1 MLRDLYLMY
10 ACAWD
15 FLIMRTRIIIHYTNV
30 MTYTGEWDE
39 SDDFK
44 KLCKEPISSLQIQE
58 EYGKLYTLSLKRKKL
73 NAFWQRDYIQNGK
86 ISNRSILRKLSK
98 NIWVDL
104 NLDCITG
111 RRTVIIIR
119 ENINA

>member
-1 MLRDLYLMY
+1 
-10 ACAWD
+10 
-15 FLIMRTRIIIHYTNV
+15 MRTRIIIHYYNGITW
-30 MTYTGEWDE
+30 TSHWDE
-39 SDDFK
+39 SQDFK
-44 KLCKEPISSLQIQE
+44 NLCQDPISSLQIQE

>member
-1 MLRDLYLMY
+1 
-10 ACAWD
+10 
-15 FLIMRTRIIIHYTNV
+15 MRTRIIIHYING

-39 SDDFK
+39 SEDFK
-44 KLCKEPISSLQIQE
+44 NLCKDPISSLQIQE
-58 EYGKLYTLSLKRKKL
+58 ETGKLHTLSLKRKQL
-73 NAFWQRDYIQNGK
+73 NAFWQRDHKQK
-86 ISNRSILRKLSK
+86 DKLTNRSILRKLSK